1 MLNTMYCR
9 HFNLSENP
17 FSITPD
23 PRFLFMSEQHRD
35 ALAHLLYGMSEGG
48 GGFVQLTGEIGA
60 GKTTLCRSILAQ
72 APDTVDA
79 ALIFNPN
86 QTAVELVASICD
98 ELRIDYPRDCT
109 SLKTLTDL
117 LNRRLLEAHANGR
130 RTVLIVDEAQNLPP
144 GTLEQLRLLTNLE
157 TDTRKLLQIL
167 LIGQP
172 ELADLTKRR
181 DLRQLSQR
189 ITARYHLGPLKKYE
203 TEAYLRHRLEVAGT
217 REKIFTRKAI
227 SLIHRI
233 SGGIPRIIN
242 VVADRALLGAYAL
255 ELSQVGSATVKKA
268 AAEVMGQHVNFHGK
282 KLLPFMAGA
291 LVLAMAAGA
300 PWFASRM
307 LDDEK
312 NQTVESPLSEPIPQ
326 AEADGRLASEPLR
339 QAFEQSEQGEKT
351 EKASMFELLAADDIP
366 DSLPPALKDLLKI
379 HSPES
384 KNLPNEL
391 TCSAI
396 EQMGLRCF
404 VDRGTITKLR
414 RINRPAA
421 LILTGYD
428 RMQRFAT
435 ATRVGEQSV
444 FILVNG
450 KEREVNHADLTPYWL
465 GRFVVIWAP
474 PWNDS
479 TIIGSGSSGPLVRI
493 LRALLD
499 RVDGA
504 QTSREDN
511 AEKFDPEL
519 KQRIINFQKS
529 RGLEADGIVGEK
541 TLFHLVLMVEDL
553 LEEELQNDQGSGNRI
568 TGE

>member
-1 MLNTMYCR
+1 MYYR
-9 HFNLSENP
+9 YFNLSENP

-48 GGFVQLTGEIGA
+48 GGFVQLTGEVGA
-60 GKTTLCRSILAQ
+60 GKTTLCRRILAQ
-72 APDTVDA
+72 APDSVDA

-86 QTAVELVASICD
+86 QTAVELVASVCD

-117 LNRRLLEAHANGR
+117 LNSRLLEAHAKGR

-144 GTLEQLRLLTNLE
+144 EALEQLRLLTNLE
-157 TDTRKLLQIL
+157 TDTQKLLQIL

-233 SGGIPRIIN
+233 SGGVPRIIN
-242 VVADRALLGAYAL
+242 VIADRALLGAYAL
-255 ELSQVGSATVKKA
+255 EQNEAGSDTVKKA
-268 AAEVMGQHVNFHGK
+268 AAEVMGRHVNFQAK
-282 KLLPFMAGA
+282 KLLPLTVAA
-291 LVLAMAAGA
+291 LALAMAAAA
-300 PWFASRM
+300 PWLASRM
-307 LDDEK
+307 LDDGK
-312 NQTVESPLSEPIPQ
+312 KQTVESPLAEPLPQ
-326 AEADGRLASEPLR
+326 AEADGQLASEPLR
-339 QAFEQSEQGEKT
+339 QALEMGEKA
-351 EKASMFELLAADDIP
+351 EKASMFELLAADGIP
-366 DSLPPALKDLLKI
+366 VGLSPSLKNLLKI
-379 HSPES
+379 YSPES

-391 TCSAI
+391 TCGSI

-404 VDRGTITKLR
+404 VGRGNIAKLR
-414 RINRPAA
+414 RLNRPAA

-428 RMQRFAT
+428 RRQRFAT

-450 KEREVNHADLTPYWL
+450 KEREVNHADLAPYWL

-479 TIIGSGSSGPLVRI
+479 TIIGPGSSGPLVRM

-529 RGLEADGIVGEK
+529 MGLEADGIAGEQ
-541 TLFHLVLMVEDL
+541 TLFHLVLKVEDL
-553 LEEELQNDQGSGNRI
+553 LAEEFQSSQRAGD
-568 TGE
+568 